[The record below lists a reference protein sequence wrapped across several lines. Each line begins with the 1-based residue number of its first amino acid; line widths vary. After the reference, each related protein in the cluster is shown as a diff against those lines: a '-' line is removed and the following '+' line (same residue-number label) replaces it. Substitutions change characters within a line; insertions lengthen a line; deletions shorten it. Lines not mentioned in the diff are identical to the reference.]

1 MSTKKLNIIFIILC
15 VVISFPTICFANYFD
30 DNPKRYLNYYSSEQY
45 TCYADLD
52 SVNVVRY
59 NPPYYAIDITEY
71 TIDYVN
77 QATFASLVRFYY
89 NYDKQT
95 MRFILIK
102 AAPASSEDGTS
113 KLDNV
118 PIYFNTIYP
127 SNIKTINNCPL
138 AEKYSG
144 NYLLGEIAFLKAY
157 HMFFTKE
164 YNNTAKN

>member
-1 MSTKKLNIIFIILC
+1 MSIIKFKIIISALC
-15 VVISFPTICFANYFD
+15 IVISIPTICFANYFD
-30 DNPKRYLNYYSSEQY
+30 NNPKRYFNYYNSEQY
-45 TCYADLD
+45 SAYADVD

-59 NPPYYAIDITEY
+59 NPPYYVIDITEY

-77 QATFASLVRFYY
+77 QATIASLLRFYY

-118 PIYFNTIYP
+118 PIYFNSIYP
-127 SNIKTINNCPL
+127 SNIKTIDKCPL
-138 AEKYSG
+138 VEKYSG
-144 NYLLGEIAFLKAY
+144 NYLLGETAFFKAY

-164 YNNTAKN
+164 YNTPKGW